1 MADRLRKHF
10 FVLALCGFL
19 AATAAA
25 QELPDRI
32 LGYKVYKQT
41 VRVISE
47 TDPTPAKDK
56 KIDASVTMGRLE
68 TIGLSALGVTVRMP
82 GKILANR
89 QSGSVDFLT
98 FHDFTV
104 NGIAVDI
111 ERYEHPFEFK
121 KEVPVDLPEPISV
134 YLRADRLLA
143 GAWSEISGSKAEWRV
158 KGRVFV
164 FGEFR
169 KVGMDFKR
177 VVPIDIDLTIPNP
190 IRGRGDSGKLL
201 NSFSFAR

>member
-1 MADRLRKHF
+1 MPERLRKHL
-10 FVLALCGFL
+10 FVLALCGL
-19 AATAAA
+19 LGATAAA

-47 TDPTPAKDK
+47 TDPAPAKDK

-68 TIGLSALGVTVRMP
+68 TFGLSALGVTVRMP
-82 GKILANR
+82 GKVLANR
-89 QSGSVDFLT
+89 PKWFGRLPHISRFHCQRYRRRYRKIRAPVDF
-98 FHDFTV
+98 
-104 NGIAVDI
+104 
-111 ERYEHPFEFK
+111 R

-143 GAWSEISGSKAEWRV
+143 GAWSEISGPKAEWRV

-164 FGEFR
+164 FGQFR

-177 VVPIDIDLTIPNP
+177 VVADRHRPYDTEPDPRP
-190 IRGRGDSGKLL
+190 RR
-201 NSFSFAR
+201 